1 MVKLATFL
9 SGAALLILELIGVRM
24 LTPTFGSSVIVY
36 SAVIA
41 VFLAAMAF
49 GYFIGGYI
57 ADRTPHR
64 ATLALALL
72 AGAALIAACTPVARP
87 IAEAIGSARL
97 GGYWAPVLAAFIVFT
112 LPSAVLAFVP
122 PIAIRLE
129 MRDVT
134 RSGLVSGRIYAISTF
149 GSIAGTLSVPL
160 LISVMR
166 LSYSLYAVAGALAVY
181 AALLLALPR
190 TKSA

>member
-1 MVKLATFL
+1 MIKLAAFL
-9 SGAALLILELIGVRM
+9 SGAALLILELLGVRM
-24 LTPTFGSSVIVY
+24 LTPAFGSSVIVY

-41 VFLAAMAF
+41 VFLAAMAV

-57 ADRTPHR
+57 ADRAPR
-64 ATLALALL
+64 SMTLALALWG
-72 AGAALIAACTPVARP
+72 GALLIAACTPIARP
-87 IAEAIGSARL
+87 VAEAFASVKL
-97 GGYWAPVLAAFIVFT
+97 GGYWAPVLAAFVVFA

-134 RSGLVSGRIYAISTF
+134 RSGSVSGRIYAISTF
-149 GSIAGTLSVPL
+149 GSIVGTLLVPL

-166 LSYSLYAVAGALAVY
+166 VSYSLYAIAGALAVY
-181 AALLLALPR
+181 GALLFILPR
-190 TKSA
+190 GKHV